1 VPIEQVRRIGLTLSA
16 AAARRLGLA
25 VPQPILFRA
34 DRVIE

>member
-1 VPIEQVRRIGLTLSA
+1 LYRATLNA